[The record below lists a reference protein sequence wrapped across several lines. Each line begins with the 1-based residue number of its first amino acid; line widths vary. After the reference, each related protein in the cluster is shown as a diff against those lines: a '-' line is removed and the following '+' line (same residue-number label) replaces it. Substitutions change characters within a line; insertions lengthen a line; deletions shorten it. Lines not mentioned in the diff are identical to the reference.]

1 MTERGQDI
9 VILGMIF
16 DICGSWRERTNARH
30 SAKRSTDS
38 PATRL
43 HGRTPVALWSLL
55 SWLAVTL
62 TAPTAWIIGALLW
75 RDARSDHPFFWP
87 ALIVMVALV
96 NALTILNIG
105 RRHRRRPFATRARL
119 AASYFRLSLSLAS
132 AGFIFLGWSTGFL
145 RDFSVPLARAL
156 GVADA
161 PGSLLLI
168 LDAMLAMLFALF
180 SISHA
185 GTLYA
190 WLGFRQ
196 DVGQDAWSKRP
207 ISHRFRRYSDN
218 PPKI

>member
-1 MTERGQDI
+1 M
-9 VILGMIF
+9 ILGMIF
-16 DICGSWRERTNARH
+16 NIRWSWLERAEVRH
-30 SAKRSTDS
+30 PAKRSTDS

-43 HGRTPVALWSLL
+43 CGRTPVALWSLL

-96 NALTILNIG
+96 NALAILNIG
-105 RRHRRRPFATRARL
+105 LRQRRRPFATRARL
-119 AASYFRLSLSLAS
+119 AASYFRLSLILAS
-132 AGFIFLGWSTGFL
+132 AGFLFLGWSTGFL

-156 GVADA
+156 GLPDA
-161 PGSLLLI
+161 SGSLLLI
-168 LDAMLAMLFALF
+168 LDAMLAVLFALLSF
-180 SISHA
+180 LHA

-196 DVGQDAWSKRP
+196 DADRDVWPKRQN
-207 ISHRFRRYSDN
+207 SHHFRRYSDH